1 MGNDGRTTERED
13 WIERAH
19 WFAVAVLQLVDE
31 LPRSIGGNAMGYQM
45 AKSGPSIVHNME
57 EAKGAS
63 TAADT
68 YNKTV
73 IARKEAREC
82 RRSLLLVRDAGLLSA
97 KRCQWEIQEAT
108 EFVAMLTAGSKRL
121 ERQIPPNHRS
131 RRNRLAR

>member
-1 MGNDGRTTERED
+1 MGNGDAVGRRED

-19 WFAVAVLQLVDE
+19 WFAVAVLRLVNE
-31 LPRSIGGNAMGYQM
+31 LPRSIAGSAMGYQM

-82 RRSLLLVRDAGLLSA
+82 RRSLLLVRDVGLLPA
-97 KRCQWEIQEAT
+97 ERCQWEIQEAT

-121 ERQIPPNHRS
+121 EKQIPVNHRS
-131 RRNRLAR
+131 RRNRRAS